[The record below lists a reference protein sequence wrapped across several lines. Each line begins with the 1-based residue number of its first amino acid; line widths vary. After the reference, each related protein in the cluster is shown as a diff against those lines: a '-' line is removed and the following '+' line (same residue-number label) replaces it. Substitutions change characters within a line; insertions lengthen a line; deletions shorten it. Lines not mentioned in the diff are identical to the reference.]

1 MAFGTSSSVF
11 VAWIQAV
18 MGQGQTAAS
27 LPAASGNASS
37 LYQGLASDTVRAALY
52 GNTITPGKTAAR
64 ALTGYNAASS
74 QWVASGNELT
84 DTNWPAGGEELSSKT
99 LNVSSNV
106 FTFSAGNTS
115 GGGTVTISNAWGC
128 LVYDDSIT
136 ASTGGIADQGVCF
149 NSFGAAQS
157 VTSGTFTI
165 VWNASGIFTVTVS

>member
-11 VAWIQAV
+11 AAWIQAV
-18 MGQGQTAAS
+18 MGQGQTAQV
-27 LPAASGNASS
+27 LPAVGANSYA
-37 LYQGLASDTVRAALY
+37 GLGADTINAALY
-52 GNTITPGKTAAR
+52 GNTGTPDKTAAR
-64 ALTGYNAASS
+64 ALTGYGATSS
-74 QWVASGNELT
+74 AWVTGNELT